1 MTNETRQD
9 RAKLKWFS
17 IDGPLLWLM
26 YLPLFFIPWV
36 FRLPSTP
43 QILWAIAGLAVFLVI
58 YIRACTAKGNAL
70 ILYAAL
76 TLLISF
82 GLIYTNSNW
91 TVIAVYAAAMVGELR
106 PPRRA
111 GIVLGIF
118 AVITVITGLAVQQTP
133 FYWAMGVF
141 LMVMVGIANISRGM
155 LEDKN
160 VALANAQGEVKQ
172 MAATAERERI
182 GRDLHDLL
190 GRTLTLIAI
199 KADLAAKLS
208 PRDPAKAEAEM
219 REVAAAARDAL
230 AEVRAAVAGMTG
242 ATLGREI
249 ASAQVAL
256 AAANIACIVEADA
269 EEIDQGASAVL
280 AMTLREAITN
290 VIRHS
295 GARTCRIALTRGPNG
310 LELTVTD
317 DGDGEAV
324 REGGG
329 IGGVRSRLAAAGGGL
344 NVTGNADGTQLVA
357 RLPLAAPA

>member
-9 RAKLKWFS
+9 RANTKWLS

-26 YLPLFFIPWV
+26 YLPLFFIPW
-36 FRLPSTP
+36 FWSLPDTP
-43 QILWAIAGLAVFLVI
+43 QIIGAIVGLIIFLFL
-58 YIRACTAKGNAL
+58 YFPACTAKGNTL
-70 ILYAAL
+70 IAYAAA
-76 TLLISF
+76 TLLLSF
-82 GLIYTNSNW
+82 ALIYTYSNW
-91 TVIAVYAAAMVGELR
+91 TVIAVYAAAMIGELR
-106 PPRRA
+106 PARRA
-111 GIVLGIF
+111 GIFLGIF
-118 AVITVITGLAVQQTP
+118 AIVTVAAGVIIQQHP
-133 FYWAMGVF
+133 AYWALGVF
-141 LMVMVGIANISRGM
+141 LMVMIGIANISRAM

-160 VALANAQGEVKQ
+160 RALASAQDEVKQ

-208 PRDPAKAEAEM
+208 PRDAAKAEAEM

-230 AEVRAAVAGMTG
+230 AEVRAAVTGMTG

-249 ASAQVAL
+249 ASSQAAL
-256 AAANIACIVEADA
+256 AAAGIACVVDADA
-269 EEIDQGASAVL
+269 EQIDQGASAVL

-295 GARTCRIALTRGPNG
+295 GARSCRIALTRGANG

-344 NVTGNADGTQLVA
+344 SVTGGAEGTQLVA
-357 RLPLAAPA
+357 RLPLEASA